1 MEHAV
6 WHFSA
11 GREVL
16 GGGGKTVGAVGWQ
29 QPLPSVCCAPY
40 PRPVESLERGPQ
52 GSLLSM
58 RGQVQQQEA
67 GSEHVDHYPGLSG
80 KGLCARAL
88 YDYQAGNV
96 RRPGHS
102 HCRAPRQEAG
112 IGGSCGGTGG

>member
-1 MEHAV
+1 
-6 WHFSA
+6 
-11 GREVL
+11 
-16 GGGGKTVGAVGWQ
+16 
-29 QPLPSVCCAPY
+29 
-40 PRPVESLERGPQ
+40 
-52 GSLLSM
+52 M